1 MHADAYDTEI
11 MEDYINGFV
20 ERKSSGAYE
29 GSISIEGI
37 VLPNITAVYFKD
49 EGDSYLWLRRKK
61 VLEYDFESQTYKERD
76 ARPQFEAYLKKQ
88 VEGNVVAYKGEFAF
102 MRFKFSITGVWD
114 KVLGKDK
121 QRLNLFVERL
131 PLSQQ
136 TIINSINQSRK
147 NK

>member
-1 MHADAYDTEI
+1 MY
-11 MEDYINGFV
+11 EDYINGYI
-20 ERKSSGAYE
+20 ERQNGGAYE
-29 GSISIEGI
+29 GRINIDGIS
-37 VLPNITAVYFKD
+37 LPAIIGVYFKD
-49 EGDSYLWLRRKK
+49 DGENYLWIKRKK
-61 VLEYDFESQTYKERD
+61 VLEYDFESQTYKERE
-76 ARPQFEAYLKKQ
+76 AKPQFEAYLKKQ
-88 VEGNVVAYKGEFAF
+88 IDGNVVAYKGEFVF

-131 PLSQQ
+131 PLAQQ